1 LSAQKNKYLTR
12 EKGSA
17 RQFNVTGSLKHFSLK
32 IDKLFIK
39 INYMKVRKEN
49 LSFKKTT
56 VLHLEFQNY
65 GGLSPT
71 QLKNVGDL
79 KKMWGTYIDLTI

>member
-1 LSAQKNKYLTR
+1 M
-12 EKGSA
+12 
-17 RQFNVTGSLKHFSLK
+17 
-32 IDKLFIK
+32 FI
-39 INYMKVRKEN
+39 IMQNETI
-49 LSFKKTT
+49 FKP

-79 KKMWGTYIDLTI
+79 KKMWGTYIYLTI